1 MTGVKDFVV
10 RNPYSRVIGMM
21 QLTWNDLMKSS
32 LAMMTM
38 TMALAAAFAGN
49 VYAQGAPAAKADA
62 AAGFPNKPIRWIVP
76 FTPGGSNDLIGRL
89 IAGKM
94 AEAWGQQVVIDNRGG
109 AGGLIGA
116 ETVARAAPDG
126 YTLILSNP
134 GPSVNAPLLAKSA
147 PYRMEDFA
155 PVIWIGYAPL
165 IILTNPNFPPRTAK
179 ELIDYAKANPT
190 KVSWGSSGI
199 ASSLHIGLALL
210 QSATQ
215 IPVAH
220 VPYKGT
226 APALTDLVGGQI
238 QAMHTTVLSAEG
250 QIKGNRVRV
259 IAVASPK
266 RAANLPDVPTLAEAG
281 IKDAEALVWFGM
293 GAPAKTPRA
302 VIDKLNREVNR
313 ILALPDV
320 KARFTELG
328 LEVQGGTPEAMDA
341 FMKNEAT
348 KIRRL
353 ISAGLL
359 KPE

>member
-1 MTGVKDFVV
+1 MTRAMDANK
-10 RNPYSRVIGMM
+10 SILA
-21 QLTWNDLMKSS
+21 LTLV
-32 LAMMTM
+32 
-38 TMALAAAFAGN
+38 AAVAANAG
-49 VYAQGAPAAKADA
+49 AQTAGPAVN
-62 AAGFPNKPIRWIVP
+62 FPTKPIRWVVP
-76 FTPGGSNDLIGRL
+76 FTPGGSNDVIGRL
-89 IAGKM
+89 IAAKM
-94 AEAWGQQVVIDNRGG
+94 TEAWGHQVVVDNRGG

-134 GPSVNAPLLAKSA
+134 GPSVNAPLLARNA
-147 PYRMEDFA
+147 PYRMDDFS
-155 PVIWIGYAPL
+155 PVLWIGYAPL
-165 IILTNPNFPPRTAK
+165 ILVTNLNFPPRNPR
-179 ELIDYAKANPT
+179 ELIDYAKANPS

-210 QSATQ
+210 QAATQ
-215 IPVAH
+215 IPLAH

-226 APALTDLVGGQI
+226 APALTDVVGGQI
-238 QAMHTTVLSAEG
+238 QGMHTTTLSAEG
-250 QIKGNRVRV
+250 QMKGNRIRV
-259 IAVASPK
+259 IGIASPK
-266 RAANLPDVPTLAEAG
+266 RAAVLPDVPTLAEFG

-320 KARFTELG
+320 KARFEQLG

-341 FMKNEAT
+341 FMKGEAA
-348 KIRRL
+348 KIRKL
-353 ISAGLL
+353 LAAGLL

>member
-1 MTGVKDFVV
+1 M
-10 RNPYSRVIGMM
+10 RSMM
-21 QLTWNDLMKSS
+21 
-32 LAMMTM
+32 AA
-38 TMALAAAFAGN
+38 ALAATFAAATF
-49 VYAQGAPAAKADA
+49 AQGATVTKADPA
-62 AAGFPNKPIRWIVP
+62 PGYPDKPIRWIVP
-76 FTPGGSNDLIGRL
+76 FTPGGSNDVIGRL
-89 IAGKM
+89 IASKM
-94 AEAWGQQVVIDNRGG
+94 AEAWGQQVVVDNRGG

-134 GPSVNAPLLAKSA
+134 GPSVNAPLLAKNA
-147 PYRMEDFA
+147 PYHMEDFS

-165 IILTNPNFPPRTAK
+165 ILVTNLNFPPRNPK
-179 ELIDYAKANPT
+179 EFVEYAKANPN

-199 ASSLHIGLALL
+199 GSSLHIGLALL
-210 QSATQ
+210 QAATQ
-215 IPVAH
+215 IPLAH

-226 APALTDLVGGQI
+226 APALTDVVGGQI
-238 QAMHTTVLSAEG
+238 QGMHTTTLSAEA
-250 QIKGNRVRV
+250 QMKGNRIR
-259 IAVASPK
+259 IIGIASPK
-266 RAANLPDVPTLAEAG
+266 RVAVLPDVPTLAEFG

-320 KARFTELG
+320 KARFDQLG

>member
-1 MTGVKDFVV
+1 M
-10 RNPYSRVIGMM
+10 RSMM
-21 QLTWNDLMKSS
+21 
-32 LAMMTM
+32 AA
-38 TMALAAAFAGN
+38 ALAAMLAGTTF
-49 VYAQGAPAAKADA
+49 AQGATVTKADPA
-62 AAGFPNKPIRWIVP
+62 PGYPDKPIRWIVP
-76 FTPGGSNDLIGRL
+76 FTPGGSNDVIGRL
-89 IAGKM
+89 IASKM
-94 AEAWGQQVVIDNRGG
+94 AEAWGQQVVVDNRGG

-134 GPSVNAPLLAKSA
+134 GPSVNAPLLAKNA
-147 PYRMEDFA
+147 PYRMEDFS

-165 IILTNPNFPPRTAK
+165 ILVTNLNFPPRNPK
-179 ELIDYAKANPT
+179 EFVVYAKANPN

-199 ASSLHIGLALL
+199 GSSLHIGLALL
-210 QSATQ
+210 QAATQ
-215 IPVAH
+215 IPLAH

-226 APALTDLVGGQI
+226 APALTDVVGGQI
-238 QAMHTTVLSAEG
+238 QGMHTTTLSAEA
-250 QIKGNRVRV
+250 QMKGNRIR
-259 IAVASPK
+259 IIGIASPK
-266 RAANLPDVPTLAEAG
+266 RVAVLPDVPTLAEFG

-320 KARFTELG
+320 KARFDQLG

-341 FMKNEAT
+341 FMRNEAT